1 MEGLQFDKAEY
12 SGATGEAPPTVCA
25 PCQNVL
31 AGEYFHVN
39 EQPFCAT
46 CKAEVERELGGSPGP
61 AGFVKAALGGVAGGI
76 AGALLYYLVLALTGY
91 EIGIIAI
98 AVGFLVGKGVRWGTG
113 NRGGRLYQA
122 LAVGLTYV
130 AIVSTYVPAVVRGL
144 SEADTT
150 PPSASAPVETAA
162 VPGSTPA
169 AAPAATPAA
178 TPATAASPGGDEPIS
193 LAAMFVGLA
202 LFAVLILALPFL
214 GGFANILGLVIIG
227 IGVYEAWKINR
238 RVPLVIAGPF
248 PAPAPGPTAFP
259 PPVPA
264 TPGP

>member
-12 SGATGEAPPTVCA
+12 SGATSEAPPTVCA
-25 PCQNVL
+25 PCQNAL

-46 CKAEVERELGGSPGP
+46 CKAEVERVLGGSPGP
-61 AGFVKAALGGVAGGI
+61 AGFVKAALGGIAGGI
-76 AGALLYYLVLALTGY
+76 AGALLYYLVLALSGY

-150 PPSASAPVETAA
+150 PPSASAPVETCRRSGLHAGGRA
-162 VPGSTPA
+162 GCDPGRHPR
-169 AAPAATPAA
+169 
-178 TPATAASPGGDEPIS
+178 D
-193 LAAMFVGLA
+193 
-202 LFAVLILALPFL
+202 
-214 GGFANILGLVIIG
+214 
-227 IGVYEAWKINR
+227 R
-238 RVPLVIAGPF
+238 RVPRR
-248 PAPAPGPTAFP
+248 
-259 PPVPA
+259 
-264 TPGP
+264 

>member
-1 MEGLQFDKAEY
+1 MDDLQFDKAEY
-12 SGATGEAPPTVCA
+12 SGATSEAPPTVCA

-46 CKAEVERELGGSPGP
+46 CKTEVEQVLGGSPGP
-61 AGFVKAALGGVAGGI
+61 AGFVKAALGGVGGGI

-122 LAVGLTYV
+122 MAVGLTYV

-144 SEADTT
+144 READTT
-150 PPSASAPVETAA
+150 PPSASAPVERAA

-169 AAPAATPAA
+169 AAPAATPAV
-178 TPATAASPGGDEPIS
+178 TPAATASPGGDEPITPV
-193 LAAMFVGLA
+193 AVFVGLA
-202 LFAVLILALPFL
+202 VFAVLILALPFL

-248 PAPAPGPTAFP
+248 PAPALAPTAFP

-264 TPGP
+264 MPGP